1 MKVILITRCLHFT
14 DLRPAFIPSPREAIS
29 PSYAPTLTEPKNE
42 WGNKLAFQKER
53 EKQQK
58 MGEIKLF
65 SGDWLRWAKTVGG
78 CVHTY
83 TNNPNHQ
90 MYKRHQHENT
100 NVQNY
105 ESLVENAENTGSA
118 YAYRFTEEKTVQYST
133 PPCATRMLLKVRRT
147 NLHHCFVQSWIKD
160 IPQLLLPRAG
170 FSVALLMS
178 DHLPGPLTRGF
189 LSEVTVH

>member
-1 MKVILITRCLHFT
+1 MKVILITRCLNFT
-14 DLRPAFIPSPREAIS
+14 DLRPAFIPPPQEAIS

-53 EKQQK
+53 ERNS
-58 MGEIKLF
+58 ERRERRAIKLF

-83 TNNPNHQ
+83 TNNLNHQ

-105 ESLVENAENTGSA
+105 ESLVENAEHRKCIRLQVHWGKNCSIQHPTLCNSHAFKSEENKLAPLFCSA
-118 YAYRFTEEKTVQYST
+118 MHRRYSPAHFTQSRILSCIAHVRPST
-133 PPCATRMLLKVRRT
+133 WTI
-147 NLHHCFVQSWIKD
+147 N
-160 IPQLLLPRAG
+160 
-170 FSVALLMS
+170 
-178 DHLPGPLTRGF
+178 
-189 LSEVTVH
+189 